1 MISLSER
8 SQNVTPSSTLAITMK
23 INALIAD
30 GIDVA
35 KTKSDEKGCNFLQ

>member
-8 SQNVTPSSTLAITMK
+8 SQNVTPSSTLAITAK

-30 GIDVA
+30 SVDVV